1 MQCGWG
7 CVGFSVFGAGQIV
20 IMGKQIIVAW
30 RGRLGADIG
39 WGSTLLLL
47 DLGSSSSGK
56 ACWWRKNSNLAG
68 SCFVAGA
75 SSWGVRDVRIGLDC
89 S

>member
-7 CVGFSVFGAGQIV
+7 CSGFSAFGAGQIV

-30 RGRLGADIG
+30 RGRSGADIG
-39 WGSTLLLL
+39 WGSTLVLLV
-47 DLGSSSSGK
+47 LGSSSCRM
-56 ACWWRKNSNLAG
+56 ACWWRGISNLAG

-75 SSWGVRDVRIGLDC
+75 RSLGVEDVGIGLNC